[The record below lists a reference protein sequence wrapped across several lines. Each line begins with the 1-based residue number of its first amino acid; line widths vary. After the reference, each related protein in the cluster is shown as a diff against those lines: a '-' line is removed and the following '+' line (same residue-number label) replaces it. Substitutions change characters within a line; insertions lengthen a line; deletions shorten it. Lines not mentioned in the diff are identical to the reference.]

1 MFNKSKVGLMLIKEG
16 SKVVVRDVSNDE
28 YKDRI
33 HPGYVLV
40 SVGDENVRNN
50 SLLNVVE
57 LLATPER
64 PLNVKFEHSVF
75 R

>member
-1 MFNKSKVGLMLIKEG
+1 MFNKSKLGLMLIKEG
-16 SKVVVRDVSNDE
+16 SKVVVKDVSNDE

-33 HPGYVLV
+33 HPGYVFV

-57 LLATPER
+57 LLATPQR